1 MPLFAKHHVKISGR
15 KYMPGEKIDIPVPEE
30 KLDRLLRLKAV
41 ERKYDVDTNSDD
53 KPDIENN
60 GDGHNCGDS
69 AGCDDSSDNSED
81 AVEEAFEDAEAP
93 DIDVMDGIVAE
104 PPDIDVMDAIVA
116 EPENGHPKK
125 NSTRGRK
132 KHECEDH

>member
-1 MPLFAKHHVKISGR
+1 MPLFAKHYVKISGR

-41 ERKYDVDTNSDD
+41 ERKYDIDTNSDD
-53 KPDIENN
+53 KPDIENK
-60 GDGHNCGDS
+60 GDGHNCGES

-104 PPDIDVMDAIVA
+104 PPDIDVIDAIVA

-132 KHECEDH
+132 KA